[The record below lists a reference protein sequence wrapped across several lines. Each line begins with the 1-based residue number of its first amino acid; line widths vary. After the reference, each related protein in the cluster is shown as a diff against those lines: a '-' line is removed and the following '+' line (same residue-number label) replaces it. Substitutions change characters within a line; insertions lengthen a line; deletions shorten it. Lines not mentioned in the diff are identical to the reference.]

1 MQTAAKGKSAKEHS
15 GGAAWAAIAGAVC
28 ALVFRYG
35 FFGISSLSLIPSSSS
50 FRAVL
55 LALVCTLLIRAL
67 PMPFLRG
74 RAKAYAWQVLTFVE
88 WVCWTFLMTDPF
100 LSVYIYLA
108 ISIDLPEQFSLYD
121 ASFIAISTS
130 ALATALFAL
139 WSARQRRG
147 LPYLVSFYT
156 SSFLVLLMIFYALI
170 IPKHKSFGVD
180 VGLLCSSDRVKNVEP
195 ILSYPCH
202 RGDRWCKVLFESGNL
217 YNAVYHR
224 PTNRFIASG
233 GNSRILLFVNAD
245 TKRTEDVMVFGGSV
259 RYLTYDP
266 FRDRLLVDVRSR
278 RCLVEV
284 DPYSASETNCY
295 FRDIAFDSMFQLG
308 CFDRSGD
315 VLTFTVDTEYRLYR
329 RVYGSGKEDIY
340 DIFPLSCA
348 YGLVCLDG
356 NRVVVSSMCPSPLL
370 RSGIWV
376 MRMQPGFEV
385 VRKKRLIFPALDM
398 EYDPTHDLIYLARA
412 ILNRVDIYRASDMS
426 KAGTLKVPSGT
437 RELALDGTGR
447 FLYAGSMTS
456 GRIVKIDLETGRIV
470 ERYRIGPML
479 RQLSYEKDLDSVIAT
494 SACGVFRLK

>member
-28 ALVFRYG
+28 ASVFRYG

-74 RAKAYAWQVLTFVE
+74 RAKAYAWQVLAFVE
-88 WVCWTFLMTDPF
+88 WVCWTFLITDPF
-100 LSVYIYLA
+100 LSTYIYLA
-108 ISIDLPEQFSLYD
+108 LSMDLPEQFSLYD
-121 ASFIAISTS
+121 ARFTALVAA
-130 ALATALFAL
+130 ALATALVAL
-139 WSARQRRG
+139 WSGRHKRA
-147 LPYLVSFYT
+147 LAYLFSFYS
-156 SSFLVLLMIFYALI
+156 SSFLVILMIFYSLVIPRYKSLLI
-170 IPKHKSFGVD
+170 DRGMA
-180 VGLLCSSDRVKNVEP
+180 CSPQNLENVEAV
-195 ILSYPCH
+195 IGYPCAE
-202 RGDRWCKVLFESGNL
+202 GERWCRLMFENGSF

-245 TKRTEDVMVFGGSV
+245 TKRTEDVMVFDGSV

-266 FRDRLLVDVRSR
+266 FRDRLLADVRSR

-329 RVYGSGKEDIY
+329 RVYSSGTEDIY
-340 DIFPLSCA
+340 NIFPLSCA

-376 MRMQPGFEV
+376 LRMQPGFEV

-470 ERYRIGPML
+470 ERYRVGPML
-479 RQLSYEKDLDSVIAT
+479 RQLSYEKELDSVIAA